1 MLLRAKNYHLHAF
14 NMFVVEKACINS
26 ISTLDRFLQ
35 YNLTVDYIE
44 SFQPVKINDG
54 NQRLESLSER
64 IMS

>member
-44 SFQPVKINDG
+44 SFQPLKKLMMEIKGLKVYLKE
-54 NQRLESLSER
+54 L
-64 IMS
+64 